1 MADEIINEQQE
12 EITIEPPTT
21 FNFEGISEKD
31 IVEPDVIEEEPIE
44 EEKAVEV
51 PLEEASKEKVAEA
64 LKPLSEPIA
73 EKIKFANEASE
84 NIYNLLVEGKDDE
97 VLSILNEQKKLK
109 EVDKLAPSEIIKLNL
124 QYQNKDF
131 TSSEINDLFNETYE
145 IPEVPEQE
153 LTETDEEFEKRTA
166 SYEKDLKKVESRM
179 ARDAKPAI
187 TDLQQQLKNIVLPS
201 TKVEPIAKVPTQ
213 EELAAYQEANNKFLK
228 EVSEGVQQFDGYSTT
243 FKDEEVEI
251 PVAYKLSKEEKAQ
264 IEPLVALSN
273 SDAGAFLQGIGWLDE
288 NGNVNTKKITQ
299 DLPLILNKEK
309 VFEKIASE
317 TGNKRHEAS
326 IKSIKN
332 IDYSGN
338 KNSVNVSSKTNAEL
352 QRDFATHFFQNS

>member
-1 MADEIINEQQE
+1 MAEEIITEQQE
-12 EITIEPPTT
+12 EIAIEPPTT

-31 IVEPDVIEEEPIE
+31 IIEPIAEVEEPLE

-64 LKPLSEPIA
+64 LTPLLEPIA

-124 QYQNKDF
+124 QYQNKDYMP
-131 TSSEINDLFNETYE
+131 SEINDLFNDTYE

-166 SYEKDLKKVESRM
+166 SYEKDLKKIESRM

-187 TDLQQQLKNIVLPS
+187 TELQLQLKNIVLPS
-201 TKVEPIAKVPTQ
+201 TKIEPIAKVPTQ
-213 EELAAYQEANNKFLK
+213 EELEAYNTATKKFLN
-228 EVSEGVQQFDGYSTT
+228 EVSEGVRQFDGYSTT

-264 IEPLVALSN
+264 IEPLIALSN
-273 SDAGAFLQGIGWLDE
+273 SDASAFLQGIGWLDE

-338 KNSVNVSSKTNAEL
+338 KNTGSAPTKSNEQI

>member
-1 MADEIINEQQE
+1 MAEEIITEQQP
-12 EITIEPPTT
+12 EIAIETPTT
-21 FNFEGISEKD
+21 FNFEGISKQEN
-31 IVEPDVIEEEPIE
+31 VETVLPIEEPIV
-44 EEKAVEV
+44 EKEAELPLAEVAVEKI
-51 PLEEASKEKVAEA
+51 PEA
-64 LKPLSEPIA
+64 LTTPTEPIA

-131 TSSEINDLFNETYE
+131 TSSEIADLFNETYE

-166 SYEKDLKKVESRM
+166 SYEKELKKIENRM

-187 TDLQQQLKNIVLPS
+187 TELQLQLKNIVLPS
-201 TKVEPIAKVPTQ
+201 TKIEPIAKTLSQ
-213 EELAAYQEANNKFLK
+213 EELTAQNLAEQNFLK
-228 EVSEGVQQFDGYSTT
+228 QVSEGVQKFDGYSTT

-264 IEPLVALSN
+264 IEPLLALSN
-273 SDAGAFLQGIGWLDE
+273 SNAGAFLQGIGWLDE
-288 NGNVNTKKITQ
+288 NGAVNTAKITQ
-299 DLPLILNKEK
+299 DLPFILNKENILQ
-309 VFEKIASE
+309 KIASE

-338 KNSVNVSSKTNAEL
+338 KNGGSVQTKSNEQI
-352 QRDFATHFFQNS
+352 QRDFATHFFKNA

>member
-1 MADEIINEQQE
+1 MSEEIINQQQE
-12 EITIEPPTT
+12 ATIEAPTS
-21 FNFEGISEKD
+21 FNFGGITKQEE
-31 IVEPDVIEEEPIE
+31 VQVPLPIEEPEPIE
-44 EEKAVEV
+44 QKELKEVEEKVVE
-51 PLEEASKEKVAEA
+51 E
-64 LKPLSEPIA
+64 LKPIPEPVV

-109 EVDKLAPSEIIKLNL
+109 EVDKLAPSEILKLNL

-131 TSSEINDLFNETYE
+131 TTAEINDLFNETYE
-145 IPEVPEQE
+145 LPELPVQE
-153 LTETDEEFEKRTA
+153 LTETDEEFEDRQKK
-166 SYEKDLKKVESRM
+166 YDKDLKKIESRM
-179 ARDAKPAI
+179 SRDAKPAI
-187 TDLQQQLKNIVLPS
+187 TELQQQLKNIVLPS
-201 TKVEPIAKVPTQ
+201 TKIEPVAKTLSQ
-213 EELAAYQEANNKFLK
+213 EELTAQDLAQQNFLK
-228 EVSEGVQQFDGYSTT
+228 QVSEGVQKFDGYSAV

-264 IEPLVALSN
+264 IEPLLALSN
-273 SDAGAFLQGIGWLDE
+273 SNAGAFLQGIGWLDE
-288 NGNVNTKKITQ
+288 NGAVNTAKITQ

-309 VFEKIASE
+309 VFEKIISE

-338 KNSVNVSSKTNAEL
+338 KNGGSVQTRSNEQLQNDFVS
-352 QRDFATHFFQNS
+352 HFFKNT